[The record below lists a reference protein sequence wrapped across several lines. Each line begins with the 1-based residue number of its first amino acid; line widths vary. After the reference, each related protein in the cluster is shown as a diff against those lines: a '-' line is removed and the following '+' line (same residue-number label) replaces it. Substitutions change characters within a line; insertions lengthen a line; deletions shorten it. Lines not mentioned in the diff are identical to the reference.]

1 MCLDKILFEVDQ
13 FKKETEELRQ
23 ISPVYPAILLKGYPW
38 KGQMIAS
45 TILKVVRGNKHE
57 DVHCVERGPISS
69 GISQVLVAKLNMHA
83 ERILEFYIISEDQ
96 NG

>member
-1 MCLDKILFEVDQ
+1 MCIDKILFEVDQ
-13 FKKETEELRQ
+13 FKQETEQLKQ
-23 ISPVYPAILLKGYPW
+23 ISPVFPAILLKGDPL

-45 TILKVVRGNKHE
+45 TIVKVVRGDRHE

-69 GISQVLVAKLNMHA
+69 GISQVLIAKLNMHA
-83 ERILEFYIISEDQ
+83 ERVLESYIIREN